1 MYSKEEMKK
10 HLQEDPEAFAKILQ
24 EAISDSWRSAWL
36 LNHCIEKNDVRLQNH
51 IESIADSIEGKED
64 GHRRELMKILL
75 KMEFDNELEG
85 KIFNLA
91 VNTWEQI
98 RQQPSVRQV
107 AFRLIVKIA
116 KKHPEL
122 THEIRFLTK
131 PHYLEPLS
139 KGIKHSILNMIAE
152 MDKLSLNTEKST

>member
-1 MYSKEEMKK
+1 MHSKEEMMQ
-10 HLQEDPEAFAKILQ
+10 HLQGNPEAFTKVLQ
-24 EAISDSWRSAWL
+24 EAITGSWRSAWL
-36 LNHCIEKNDVRLQNH
+36 LNHCIETNDVRLQNH
-51 IESIADSIEGKED
+51 VEAIAGSIEGKED

-91 VNTWEQI
+91 VNTWEHI

-116 KKHPEL
+116 RKYPDL
-122 THEIRFLTK
+122 AQEIHLLTK

-139 KGIKHSILNMIAE
+139 KGIKHSVLTMIAE
-152 MDKLSLNTEKST
+152 LDKLSKNTGKST